1 MDFPACH
8 VSLQELMGKYKDY
21 LLKAPWPAPVSWH
34 FPEKFS
40 AAALWL
46 GRLSNG
52 RGRETKGCKVYNSQK
67 KLNFC
72 LQFHDVSRFFW
83 GYQVSMGGCVQ
94 SASGIWIK
102 ATQRRGCFTIHN
114 WLILW
119 MVIDHMDLEHTS
131 LLHNPIIPEVQSSPP
146 GSRSSQS
153 PRFLYIYIIILGF
166 DSHFVY
172 FRKSSN
178 K

>member
-1 MDFPACH
+1 MFLHFPTQNSIQARMFMDFPACH

-67 KLNFC
+67 NSTSVSSFMMFLDLFGVTKCQWGVVSNLLLGYGSRQPSAVAVSLSTTGWFC
-72 LQFHDVSRFFW
+72 GWWLI
-83 GYQVSMGGCVQ
+83 
-94 SASGIWIK
+94 IWIWS
-102 ATQRRGCFTIHN
+102 TPHCCTI
-114 WLILW
+114 
-119 MVIDHMDLEHTS
+119 
-131 LLHNPIIPEVQSSPP
+131 QSFQKFSHH
-146 GSRSSQS
+146 RQVHAQAKVLD
-153 PRFLYIYIIILGF
+153 FYIYIL
-166 DSHFVY
+166 
-172 FRKSSN
+172 
-178 K
+178 